1 LAPNGTVLALLRKPR
16 TLELLVFQRGRHG
29 HLLGAVALGNHPR
42 GLSRIRWNLRVDGKR
57 LPAGTYTAELVAAF
71 GRGVT
76 SDGPSVTFGLAR
88 AGLVRVR
95 SATCS
100 VTAAERGRC

>member
-1 LAPNGTVLALLRKPR
+1 V
-16 TLELLVFQRGRHG
+16 
-29 HLLGAVALGNHPR
+29 
-42 GLSRIRWNLRVDGKR
+42 
-57 LPAGTYTAELVAAF
+57 F

-76 SDGPSVTFGLAR
+76 SDGPSVTFDLTR

-100 VTAAERGRC
+100 VAAAEQGRC